1 MSSEIEQERPNAQD
15 LIFKHESQSAAPV
28 AAAVRLYLIREKQ
41 QIEVKNKLH
50 DEATHTQIK
59 FQKAPNSIALL
70 EAPE

>member
-50 DEATHTQIK
+50 EATHTQIK